1 MAVPEKFDLDI
12 ETFTE
17 LVNGPIMSWQKETLN
32 KMYGGIKRG
41 EMMTFA
47 SGRNTGKSML
57 TAAMLDNLCKEIIM
71 PLSPVPPF
79 EVLTTADVDGVPW
92 YTVSCRK
99 EVSIWIREN
108 GVEDQEWYS
117 HIDSR
122 WALHRNVFDVSQEMF
137 AMTKLRWGV

>member
-1 MAVPEKFDLDI
+1 MNDPEYLNIDLETMLGESLVP
-12 ETFTE
+12 
-17 LVNGPIMSWQKETLN
+17 WQKKTFDTV
-32 KMYGGIKRG
+32 YGGFKRG

-57 TAAMLDNLCKEIIM
+57 TAVMLDNLCKEIIM
-71 PLSPVPPF
+71 PPF

-108 GVEDQEWYS
+108 GVEDRDWYS
-117 HIDSR
+117 HIDGR
-122 WALHRNVFDVSQEMF
+122 WTIHSNMFDISEEFYMMVV
-137 AMTKLRWGV
+137 LRFGK

>member
-1 MAVPEKFDLDI
+1 
-12 ETFTE
+12 
-17 LVNGPIMSWQKETLN
+17 MSSYRTPFENKKLQPWQKQVLN
-32 KMYGGIKRG
+32 NMYGGIKRG
-41 EMMTFA
+41 EMMTFS

-57 TAAMLDNLCKEIIM
+57 TAAILDNLCKEIIM
-71 PLSPVPPF
+71 PPF

-92 YTVSCRK
+92 YTISCRK

-122 WALHRNVFDVSQEMF
+122 WTLHRNVFDVSQDMLSLI
-137 AMTKLRWGV
+137 KLTWS